1 VILGGT
7 TKRQDCARPTDAS
20 DNAVFGWRGDWPVGT
35 PEEVLDCGLGPGGG
49 SFEVETQAHLP
60 IVDYTVSLQVDSQ
73 YNTVEVIAEYDIYG
87 DPPDRF
93 NPLVFA
99 NGVLGRD
106 HSLAAFSDP
115 ASVPPQNVLVT
126 TNSRGAT
133 TTTYLVPASELPLVS
148 QLRKWGVPDP
158 VADEMNTVMRPMVGQ
173 GLRPQR

>member
-1 VILGGT
+1 LALVAGQDVEPAEDSDRTDRRWRIARRVAPDRVISTVDPETCHTRKSKSVRRGG
-7 TKRQDCARPTDAS
+7 
-20 DNAVFGWRGDWPVGT
+20 FRGHLSPQHLLHRLFPSGT
-35 PEEVLDCGLGPGGG
+35 
-49 SFEVETQAHLP
+49 HLP
-60 IVDYTVSLQVDSQ
+60 IVHYTVSLQVDSQ

-148 QLRKWGVPDP
+148 QLRKWGG
-158 VADEMNTVMRPMVGQ
+158 AGSGRG
-173 GLRPQR
+173 